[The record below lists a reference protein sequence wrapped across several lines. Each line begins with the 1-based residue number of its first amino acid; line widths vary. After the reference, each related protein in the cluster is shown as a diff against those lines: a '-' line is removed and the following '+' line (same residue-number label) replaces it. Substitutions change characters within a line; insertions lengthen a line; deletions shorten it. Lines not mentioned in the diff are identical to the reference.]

1 MTFCLSRGT
10 RPLISA
16 WCSLIGLYSCNLLCL
31 VCTRLSSYDQYLR
44 ETDTMYVGHGHVTP
58 PLQVYSE
65 ANQLGGEGVKKQ
77 AAYLLGA
84 GGEEEDNKNQ

>member
-1 MTFCLSRGT
+1 
-10 RPLISA
+10 
-16 WCSLIGLYSCNLLCL
+16 
-31 VCTRLSSYDQYLR
+31 
-44 ETDTMYVGHGHVTP
+44 MYVGHGHVTP

-77 AAYLLGA
+77 AAYPLGA